1 MQAMDRYGLIFLRRL
16 FLRMLEG
23 DGRLSDGTR
32 RTDEAAV
39 SKVLH
44 GEVNIA
50 ILNLA

>member
-1 MQAMDRYGLIFLRRL
+1 MRADFPEALIPSD
-16 FLRMLEG
+16 EG